1 MNRLALTAGAIAIV
15 AVSAGVAY
23 RAQRQA
29 EEPAVAPMPGAELI
43 GTSRPEFTLPDV
55 QGLARSVSEWDGRVV
70 ALNFWA
76 TWCPPCIQELP
87 SLNNIHERFRD
98 RGLVVVGISVDEDK
112 EAYQKFLQQRGV
124 TFPTARD
131 PQQTV
136 NIRYGTTKFPESYL
150 IDREGYV
157 RRKYV
162 GPEDWERP
170 EIVNYLGSLL

>member
-1 MNRLALTAGAIAIV
+1 MTSSRRQIVTGGLMGVLTGLLVYRVAPYFRVYNVDVGDKAPGFNLTAD
-15 AVSAGVAY
+15 AGTGMSLEDY
-23 RAQRQA
+23 RGKY
-29 EEPAVAPMPGAELI
+29 VL
-43 GTSRPEFTLPDV
+43 
-55 QGLARSVSEWDGRVV
+55 
-70 ALNFWA
+70 LNFWA

-98 RGLVVVGISVDEDK
+98 RGLVVVGVSVDEDK

-170 EIVNYLGSLL
+170 EIVNYLSSLL